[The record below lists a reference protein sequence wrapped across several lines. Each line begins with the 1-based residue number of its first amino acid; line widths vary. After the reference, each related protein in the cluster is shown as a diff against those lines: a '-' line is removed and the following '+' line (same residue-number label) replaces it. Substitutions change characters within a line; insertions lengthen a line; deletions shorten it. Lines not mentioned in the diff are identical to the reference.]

1 MSCIYTTQGNM
12 LCGTDNKSKDAFIQT
27 QFQGGCPASASTA
40 STASKEHFAGSLAM
54 NQLASSFKAVSGT
67 GIENFASVPQGSSLG
82 VTVDL
87 EGTYGLP
94 WAPF

>member
-1 MSCIYTTQGNM
+1 M
-12 LCGTDNKSKDAFIQT
+12 LCGNELEKSKSKDAYIST
-27 QFQGGCPASASTA
+27 QFQGGCPKAVG
-40 STASKEHFAGSLAM
+40 ASKEHFTGSLAM

-67 GIENFASVPQGSSLG
+67 GIENFAAVPSKQNSLG